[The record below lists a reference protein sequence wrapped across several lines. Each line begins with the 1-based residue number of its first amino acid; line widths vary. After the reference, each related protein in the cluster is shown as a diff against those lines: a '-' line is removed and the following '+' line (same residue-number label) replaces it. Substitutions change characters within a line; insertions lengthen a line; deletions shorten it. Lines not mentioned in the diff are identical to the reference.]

1 MSNFYHHLE
10 KVVEKRV
17 DVVIWETCQRKRFR
31 MILMK
36 KKHILEKKKSPPGFN
51 RIQQMLQCILNC
63 DFHREMQTMRLLN
76 FF

>member
-36 KKHILEKKKSPPGFN
+36 KKHILEKKKVHQDSIGFN
-51 RIQQMLQCILNC
+51 KCYNV
-63 DFHREMQTMRLLN
+63 F
-76 FF
+76 